1 MHLCFELLTC
11 VLLNVHVCQVLLR
24 KHTGPSAAAS
34 GAVSGGCG
42 SAQLKAASGDG
53 IKGKIHH
60 VIIAATRDGIKGK
73 IHQGTPTSGAA
84 PTPTPTPQ
92 EQHRTKDCA
101 KAMPSHA
108 AITDRTIQSPK
119 RKLKQAADGDVWAMD
134 PDSRAH
140 ERMPAPNSKPLTA
153 EFAVPGTL
161 KTVAMNSSGC
171 AAKTCNAPSSAKTCN
186 APSSAPSIAPSSAPK
201 ASNPPSH
208 PPCNAP
214 KTCNPPNHAPN
225 PSAAPNKACT
235 PSRRPEGRQG
245 HAPSDASDRNQVIV
259 IEEPEL
265 QDGTQDGTQDATPC
279 TQGSSQEGSVE
290 AGRGQRDSR
299 CTDTAK
305 EDVAKDEQ
313 AKGMA
318 PTSAG
323 KKAKTGLT
331 PGCCW
336 KCGATKSHDWLAFY
350 VDGGAQTICKGCQVY
365 HKDNKIV
372 VNALVPDEADLQ
384 DSGDRDFGH
393 PSNHRTRAQ
402 QRLPETGQA
411 DVDVSMDGSQIYG
424 CSAQMGMMVHT
435 MTSPLMPGKCKR
447 CTASESTAWYDDDKH
462 GHLCI
467 CATCHHKRT
476 RLSWASPRKRWRAE
490 GEGVTFSEDDCY
502 STSGKLRAAGSR
514 CPRPKLR
521 RLARPHVHAAAGSAQ
536 AHSSDHD
543 NDAEEE
549 VFYRVLVCAT
559 VCTWWCVVAY
569 VLMWSHQRC
578 GCSSV
583 TCTPRTHTSVHC

>member
-1 MHLCFELLTC
+1 MLLH
-11 VLLNVHVCQVLLR
+11 VHVCQVLLR

-42 SAQLKAASGDG
+42 SAQHKAASGDG
-53 IKGKIHH
+53 NKAKIDISKHLNGNK
-60 VIIAATRDGIKGK
+60 AK
-73 IHQGTPTSGAA
+73 IDEGTPTSGAA
-84 PTPTPTPQ
+84 PTPTPSSK

-101 KAMPSHA
+101 KAMPSKAMSSHA

-119 RKLKQAADGDVWAMD
+119 RKLKEAADGDVWAMH
-134 PDSRAH
+134 PHSRAH

-153 EFAVPGTL
+153 QFAFPGTL
-161 KTVAMNSSGC
+161 ETVAMNSSGC
-171 AAKTCNAPSSAKTCN
+171 AAKTCNAACN
-186 APSSAPSIAPSSAPK
+186 APS
-201 ASNPPSH
+201 
-208 PPCNAP
+208 NAP

-225 PSAAPNKACT
+225 PSAPPNKACT
-235 PSRRPEGRQG
+235 PSRRQEGRHG
-245 HAPSDASDRNQVIV
+245 DAPSDACDRNQVIA
-259 IEEPEL
+259 IEEGEL
-265 QDGTQDGTQDATPC
+265 QDGTQDGTQDANPC
-279 TQGSSQEGSVE
+279 TQGTSQEGSVE
-290 AGRGQRDSR
+290 AGKGQRDSR
-299 CTDTAK
+299 CKDTAK

-350 VDGGAQTICKGCQVY
+350 VDGGAQTICKGCVVF

-514 CPRPKLR
+514 CTRPKLR
-521 RLARPHVHAAAGSAQ
+521 RLARPHVQAAAGSAQ
-536 AHSSDHD
+536 AHSSDYD

-578 GCSSV
+578 GCFSV
-583 TCTPRTHTSVHC
+583 TCTARTHTSNHTSHHFEIRVCSNTSKSVSAIFFL